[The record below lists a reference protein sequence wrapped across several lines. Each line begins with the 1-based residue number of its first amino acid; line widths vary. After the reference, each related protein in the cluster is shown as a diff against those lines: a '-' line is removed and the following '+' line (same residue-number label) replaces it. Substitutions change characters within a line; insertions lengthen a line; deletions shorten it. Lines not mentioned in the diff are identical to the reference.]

1 MKKIFTF
8 AAALMASLTMMAQ
21 TITLSEVTPES
32 KWYNVEGVG
41 RVTNKSGNAFSD
53 PDMTCEGSTG
63 FKTGSSYFTIQTYNE
78 ISSVVVW
85 ARSTSNRTI
94 KALTVSEDL
103 KGSAQSE
110 SNVEFTL
117 VGGSEDYAIVKNECA
132 NKFTLNFKDAVAA
145 NSYIQILFN
154 GNADIVAVTLG
165 NAAPSEDPVTSVT
178 VEGPANGFV
187 GIPVTFKAETDKA
200 ANAYKWY
207 VDGAEQEGETAKTF
221 VLTPSAERTYKV
233 WAAAKND
240 YNADYV
246 AAASVDF
253 VVGGKLCGELIKAV
267 HTGKT
272 TADVSGVV
280 GGTADKS
287 TQGDGKFGGK
297 GQYFGLTLASGAFQT
312 GDKLNVNLS
321 KAAEQ
326 GSLAVYA
333 DKEGKELLFDTES
346 FGVEGDNEFNLPS
359 AVNGKSTIYICRTEA
374 NTWNGYVNF
383 ISVNRA
389 CGASSDNNIYWLKVN
404 DEEATLKEGTNIYEY
419 TLSASYSEPNVTID
433 FEIHPLATIKYDL
446 KVPYELST
454 PDAGG
459 SKGQAF
465 TIIAE
470 DGSEKT
476 YTVQIYKS
484 ASLSDDWHLKELSI
498 KGYELDPA
506 FDPEIQ
512 EYTITI
518 PYSAEFPSSEDITA
532 VPRHSGAYVDHITTN
547 PENFLVYVIAEDGE
561 SANGYIIN
569 VKRADAKKDLL
580 RVKFSNGVYGFVNYG
595 GEAGKIGVP
604 FMVGEDDPT
613 FVEAEF
619 WEPDGE
625 PKAEMKDGKLVVT
638 GADGKEA
645 SYNIQL
651 FGVPVMEKTMEEIEF
666 TTVPDYIASVYGWDA
681 DKGVKFSKDKEEAT
695 NHRISEGKDRIYLAL
710 PPAKGVKLT
719 SGSGAKRPIVYMVNG
734 IFSDVINTAAK
745 DESITI
751 PLDDTKNNFL
761 GIESKG
767 SNGDGGFIKLQLT
780 DEAQGMENV
789 QRDDVQCTKVLQ
801 NGQLFIIREG
811 VMYNAQGAVVK

>member
-1 MKKIFTF
+1 MSF
-8 AAALMASLTMMAQ
+8 SLWAQ

-41 RVTNKSGNAFSD
+41 RVTNKSGGTFSD
-53 PDMTCEGSTG
+53 GDMTCEGSTG
-63 FKTGSSYFTIQTYNE
+63 YKTGSSYFTIQTYNE

-132 NKFTLNFKDAVAA
+132 NEFTLNFKDAVAA

-187 GIPVTFKAETDKA
+187 GIPATFTATTDKA

-470 DGSEKT
+470 DG
-476 YTVQIYKS
+476 
-484 ASLSDDWHLKELSI
+484 
-498 KGYELDPA
+498 
-506 FDPEIQ
+506 
-512 EYTITI
+512 
-518 PYSAEFPSSEDITA
+518 
-532 VPRHSGAYVDHITTN
+532 
-547 PENFLVYVIAEDGE
+547 
-561 SANGYIIN
+561 
-569 VKRADAKKDLL
+569 
-580 RVKFSNGVYGFVNYG
+580 GFG
-595 GEAGKIGVP
+595 CCC
-604 FMVGEDDPT
+604 
-613 FVEAEF
+613 
-619 WEPDGE
+619 
-625 PKAEMKDGKLVVT
+625 
-638 GADGKEA
+638 
-645 SYNIQL
+645 S
-651 FGVPVMEKTMEEIEF
+651 
-666 TTVPDYIASVYGWDA
+666 
-681 DKGVKFSKDKEEAT
+681 
-695 NHRISEGKDRIYLAL
+695 
-710 PPAKGVKLT
+710 
-719 SGSGAKRPIVYMVNG
+719 
-734 IFSDVINTAAK
+734 
-745 DESITI
+745 
-751 PLDDTKNNFL
+751 
-761 GIESKG
+761 
-767 SNGDGGFIKLQLT
+767 
-780 DEAQGMENV
+780 
-789 QRDDVQCTKVLQ
+789 C
-801 NGQLFIIREG
+801 
-811 VMYNAQGAVVK
+811 

>member
-8 AAALMASLTMMAQ
+8 AAALMTSFSLWAWTPVELNFSEPTELPGAYVYSVQNAPAIVTTDGKSCIYVSNGGGGQVVADCFTELGFDATKGKRWMAFE
-21 TITLSEVTPES
+21 TDEAYKVVL
-32 KWYNVEGVG
+32 NVYS
-41 RVTNKSGNAFSD
+41 NK
-53 PDMTCEGSTG
+53 
-63 FKTGSSYFTIQTYNE
+63 K
-78 ISSVVVW
+78 
-85 ARSTSNRTI
+85 
-94 KALTVSEDL
+94 
-103 KGSAQSE
+103 
-110 SNVEFTL
+110 EFTL
-117 VGGSEDYAIVKNECA
+117 YKVGATAQATFTNAGKAWEDWTIENLPAGKYILTAGSSQCYVSAITFEGG
-132 NKFTLNFKDAVAA
+132 T
-145 NSYIQILFN
+145 
-154 GNADIVAVTLG
+154 
-165 NAAPSEDPVTSVT
+165 PSTDPVTTVS
-178 VEGPANGFV
+178 VEGPTNGFV
-187 GIPVTFKAETDKA
+187 GIPATFTAKTDKA

-221 VLTPSAERTYKV
+221 VLTPAAERTYKV

-359 AVNGKSTIYICRTEA
+359 AVNGKSTFYICRTEA

-383 ISVNRA
+383 ISVNRS
-389 CGASSDNNIYWLKVN
+389 CEASSDNNIYWLKVN
-404 DEEATLKEGTNIYEY
+404 NEIVEEKDNVFEY

-484 ASLSDDWHLKELSI
+484 SELSGDWHLKELSI

-506 FDPEIQ
+506 FDPNTLT
-512 EYTITI
+512 YTITI
-518 PYSAEFPSSEDITA
+518 PYSAEFPSAEDITTVTRDPNA
-532 VPRHSGAYVDHITTN
+532 QGVEISTYPTNFTIKVTAENGASN
-547 PENFLVYVIAEDGE
+547 A
-561 SANGYIIN
+561 YIIYVN
-569 VKRADAKKDLL
+569 RADAKKDLL
-580 RVKFSNGVYGFVNYG
+580 RVKFSNGAFGFMNYSAEG
-595 GEAGKIGVP
+595 TIGVP
-604 FMVGEDDPT
+604 YMIGEEDPT
-613 FVEAEF
+613 FVSAEF

-625 PKAEMKDGKLVVT
+625 PTAEMKDGKLVVT
-638 GADGKEA
+638 GVDGKQA
-645 SYNIQL
+645 SYSIQL
-651 FGVPVMEKTMEEIEF
+651 VGVPVMEKTFEEVEF
-666 TTVPDYIASVYGWDA
+666 TTVPDYIASVYGWA
-681 DKGVKFSKDKEEAT
+681 SDKGVKFSKDKEEAT

-710 PPAKGVKLT
+710 PAAKGVKLT
-719 SGSGAKRPIVYMVNG
+719 SGSGANRPIVYMVNG
-734 IFSDVINTAAK
+734 IFSDVINTAAEG
-745 DESITI
+745 ESITI
-751 PLDDTKNNFL
+751 PLDDTKNNFV

-767 SNGDGGFIKLQLT
+767 SNGDGGFIKLQLV
-780 DEAQGMENV
+780 DEAQGFENAQSELKAV
-789 QRDDVQCTKVLQ
+789 KVLRE
-801 NGQLFIIREG
+801 GQLMIIREG
-811 VMYNAQGAVVK
+811 VLYNAQGAVVK